1 MIRTML
7 EYKAPWHG
15 CRIIVVGP
23 VQTSQYCNACG
34 TVDAVSRISRS
45 RFVCTD
51 CGSIFDADV
60 NAAKILKLTNRRTSG
75 DGL

>member
-1 MIRTML
+1 ML

-34 TVDAVSRISRS
+34 TVDAVSH
-45 RFVCTD
+45 
-51 CGSIFDADV
+51 A
-60 NAAKILKLTNRRTSG
+60 
-75 DGL
+75 